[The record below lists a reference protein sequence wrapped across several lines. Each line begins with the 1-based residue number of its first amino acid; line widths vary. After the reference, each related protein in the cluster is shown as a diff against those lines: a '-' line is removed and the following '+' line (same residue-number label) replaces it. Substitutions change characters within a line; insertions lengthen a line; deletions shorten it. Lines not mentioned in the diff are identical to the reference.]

1 MAVSQQNDNP
11 VAPTG
16 ATTRSRNFPREVLSE
31 LKKVT
36 WPTLPEAWRL
46 TVVVL
51 SVIVAVAIYVGAID
65 VVLSKLTSQFK
76 LIK

>member
-1 MAVSQQNDNP
+1 M
-11 VAPTG
+11 
-16 ATTRSRNFPREVLSE
+16 ATTPETPAPSTAPVRRSNFISEVFAE

-51 SVIVAVAIYVGAID
+51 FVIVSVAVFVGAID
-65 VVLSKLTSQFK
+65 FVLSTLTKRFD

>member
-1 MAVSQQNDNP
+1 MAVSQQNDTPAVP
-11 VAPTG
+11 VARG
-16 ATTRSRNFPREVLSE
+16 RNFPREVLSE